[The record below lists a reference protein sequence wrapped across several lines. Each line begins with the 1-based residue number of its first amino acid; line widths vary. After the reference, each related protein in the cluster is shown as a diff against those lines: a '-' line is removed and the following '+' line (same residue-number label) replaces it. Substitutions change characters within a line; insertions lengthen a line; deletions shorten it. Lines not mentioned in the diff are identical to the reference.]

1 MALKYILSF
10 GRKGERNEISVMTLF
25 TFLAFLSLFGGALQ
39 LLDNGIFLIY
49 NEYHKHCIQV
59 YSSRSVRTASCHK
72 DNEFQKFRWVSE
84 HQLMSI
90 AFSMCL
96 GVTSKEDKVAITL
109 YPCNKTSELQLWECR
124 NEGLFGLRGED
135 LFFNSDDIEEE
146 NIMLYNGSNIKS
158 KWKIYGTTEDLCS
171 RSYEDKNTVRFWT
184 TDPSTGTYYQINSQS
199 ALTWHQAR
207 KSCQQQNAELLS
219 VTEIHEQTYLRGL
232 TEGIDSSLWTGLNRL
247 DLKSGWQWTGGNP
260 FRYLNWAPGNP
271 SSDAGKNCA
280 ALNPGK
286 NFQWEN
292 RDCGEK
298 IGYICKRGDADLAN
312 ITIPSGDF
320 ESVHCP
326 DGWRSYAGH
335 CYMIY
340 REPKVWEEA
349 LTSCRKN
356 DGNLVSIH
364 NMEEHSF
371 IVSQLGYKPT
381 EELWIG
387 LNDNKVQMYFEWSD
401 GTPVTYTKWLHGEP
415 THENDRQEDCGIMK
429 GQDGYW
435 ADHVCKKKTGY
446 VCKRKPLVQVP
457 EEKESADAGCQK
469 GWKRYGTFC
478 YSIGN
483 VSETF
488 LEANKACQ
496 RNNGYIA
503 TVENRYEQAF
513 LISLVGLTSEKYF
526 WIGLFDAEEQGIF
539 KWANGEEVVFTH
551 WNSGMPG
558 RESGCA
564 AMRTGPAAGLW
575 DVLPCEIVEK
585 FICKQRAADATYPPV
600 QTTAPAPVCPEGWVS
615 TVHSNSCFKVF
626 LRDYEQQKTWLK
638 ARDFCREMGGDLA
651 SIHSKEEHIV
661 INSALRDINT
671 FGNTYL
677 WIGIFF
683 LEGLA
688 WSDGSPVTYTGW
700 FESSSIQDES
710 KYCGTINEQYN
721 KWHKV
726 DCRRYEN
733 WICQIKKGPFKPEPT
748 DKPAYKTIEDSWIIH
763 EDKQYFIS
771 NDYSSMEK
779 SQEFCK
785 KNFAELAVIESESE
799 REFLWKNSDQHEPRW
814 YYIGLTVSLDKRFS
828 WIDGSLVNYVAWA
841 PDEPNFQNND
851 ENCVVM
857 DSYRGFWSDVN
868 CGALNFFICERHN
881 SSIKSTYTPLFKPG
895 GCPET
900 WLLFNNKCFKIF
912 GSNKTEELTWH
923 DARTACVTLG
933 GNLATIP
940 NKQLQAF
947 LFYHL
952 KEVMT
957 DVWIGLHDMHLEM
970 AFLWTDGSSI
980 SYANWALGA
989 PSNKNF
995 YNEHD
1000 NSEKNCVIM
1009 ALGNG
1014 KWRDKDCTEA
1024 KGYICQI
1031 NSDPK
1036 LLLSST
1042 TVPAS
1047 DFTHFGGSSYS
1058 IIQSKMTWE
1067 EARKNCKNKSSELA
1081 SILDAYSQSF
1091 LWLQI
1096 LKYGEPVWIGLNSE
1110 VMSTYYQWT
1119 DNWLIKY
1126 SQWAR
1131 GQPKTKRACVYVD
1144 INGYWN
1150 TASCNK
1156 NFSSVCK
1163 RSDVVAPSGFEESAE
1178 HCPESESLRSWI
1190 AYRGHCYYI
1199 ETSAERSWTQAS
1211 LECIKLGAT
1220 LASVEDSAESDF
1232 LTYRI
1237 LTSQKLQAN
1246 YWFQHYENIYGNFFL
1261 SVFKHNIY
1269 LPLRLLLSVLSVNTD
1284 GFYSLGHYSER
1295 FDFWTHL
1302 LWSGTKI
1309 KGFWIGIYRNMDGQW
1324 LWLDNTA
1331 VDFVNWNA
1339 EQPNE
1344 GGHCVEISGLYGF
1357 WNKLECSYEQGFVC
1371 EKSNTIE
1378 IEKTVKI
1385 SRERE
1390 EKKDEEPSASGSLA
1404 IWILGVLAILSLAGA
1419 GLMASFLYKKKMQNQ
1434 EERSG
1439 EGNEI
1444 QLNST
1449 DTAA

>member
-1 MALKYILSF
+1 
-10 GRKGERNEISVMTLF
+10 MTLF

-171 RSYEDKNTVRFWT
+171 RSYEGKLLKINPFLVCANFLVSNWSLMYSVLFWT

-615 TVHSNSCFKVF
+615 TVF

-661 INSALRDINT
+661 INS
-671 FGNTYL
+671 
-677 WIGIFF
+677 
-683 LEGLA
+683 
-688 WSDGSPVTYTGW
+688 VTYTGW

-733 WICQIKKGPFKPEPT
+733 WICQIKK
-748 DKPAYKTIEDSWIIH
+748 AYKTIEDSWIIH

-799 REFLWKNSDQHEPRW
+799 REFLWKNVRLNHEPRW

-1110 VMSTYYQWT
+1110 MSTYYQWT

-1163 RSDVVAPSGFEESAE
+1163 RSDGKQINEEPSLLPGPTE

-1246 YWFQHYENIYGNFFL
+1246 YWFQHYENIYG
-1261 SVFKHNIY
+1261 
-1269 LPLRLLLSVLSVNTD
+1269 
-1284 GFYSLGHYSER
+1284 
-1295 FDFWTHL
+1295 
-1302 LWSGTKI
+1302 
-1309 KGFWIGIYRNMDGQW
+1309 QW

-1371 EKSNTIE
+1371 EKSNSN
-1378 IEKTVKI
+1378 EKIIDCSKTKNLLFN
-1385 SRERE
+1385 
-1390 EKKDEEPSASGSLA
+1390 LA

-1439 EGNEI
+1439 EGSSEI
-1444 QLNST
+1444 KDSVGSIRQNVHTVL
-1449 DTAA
+1449 

>member
-1 MALKYILSF
+1 MSLS
-10 GRKGERNEISVMTLF
+10 STLPTSHTY
-25 TFLAFLSLFGGALQ
+25 TFLLIFCFT
-39 LLDNGIFLIY
+39 DNGIFLIY

-171 RSYEDKNTVRFWT
+171 RSYEARGSVCVEPGTMGSVWVAVSEMPGGGGNHRPLVDKNTVRFWT

-312 ITIPSGDF
+312 ITIPSGIL
-320 ESVHCP
+320 SVHCP

-688 WSDGSPVTYTGW
+688 WSDGSPVSNLSSLHCGRSTQIYEIIFSSRTFYGCCDSTYQ
-700 FESSSIQDES
+700 F
-710 KYCGTINEQYN
+710 
-721 KWHKV
+721 
-726 DCRRYEN
+726 
-733 WICQIKKGPFKPEPT
+733 QIFSVFFFLAGGPFKPEPT

-799 REFLWKNSDQHEPRW
+799 REFLWKNHEPRW

-995 YNEHD
+995 YNE
-1000 NSEKNCVIM
+1000 KYGI
-1009 ALGNG
+1009 
-1014 KWRDKDCTEA
+1014 DKDCTEA

-1246 YWFQHYENIYGNFFL
+1246 YWFQHYENIYG
-1261 SVFKHNIY
+1261 
-1269 LPLRLLLSVLSVNTD
+1269 
-1284 GFYSLGHYSER
+1284 
-1295 FDFWTHL
+1295 
-1302 LWSGTKI
+1302 
-1309 KGFWIGIYRNMDGQW
+1309 QW

-1371 EKSNTIE
+1371 EKSN
-1378 IEKTVKI
+1378 K
-1385 SRERE
+1385 